1 MLVCS
6 AFNEEVTTVQLA
18 TLLTELR
25 AVSQQQLPVFFLNFI
40 LLVFVFF
47 LQLRHHLLEEF
58 QLRSHF
64 L

>member
-18 TLLTELR
+18 TLLTELQ
-25 AVSQQQLPVFFLNFI
+25 AVSQQQLPFFFYII
-40 LLVFVFF
+40 LLVFFFF
-47 LQLRHHLLEEF
+47 LQLHHHLLEKF